1 MKFLSAAHTDVGIRK
16 KVNQDAFCL
25 KTAHTGDYNI
35 AFAVLCDGM
44 GGLKMGELA
53 SAFTV
58 NAFSN
63 WFEKVLPQ
71 NLRSGYNAQQIEQQ
85 WRAIVENQSK
95 LIMDYGMEKGVS
107 LGTTLTAILICGT
120 EYIAVH
126 VGDSRLYRIDSQLT
140 QLTEDHSLVAMEVR
154 QGKITPEMAKTD
166 RRRNV
171 LLQCVGAS
179 ETVEP
184 QILTSQ
190 VQSDQVYMLCSDG
203 FRHKLA
209 PEEIFGVFA
218 PEVLNDERVMRKSI
232 IDLIN
237 INKTRGENDN
247 ITSILIKCTE

>member
-25 KTAHTGDYNI
+25 KTAHTGDLNI

-53 SAFTV
+53 SAFVV
-58 NAFSN
+58 NAFSQ
-63 WFEKVLPQ
+63 WFERVLPE
-71 NLRSGYNAQQIEQQ
+71 NLMNGYNAQQIEQQ
-85 WRAIVENQSK
+85 WRAIVENQSR
-95 LIMDYGMEKGVS
+95 LIMNYGREQGVS
-107 LGTTLTAILICGT
+107 LGTTLTAILICGE
-120 EYIAVH
+120 EYIVVH
-126 VGDSRLYRIDSQLT
+126 VGDSRLYRVDTQLT

-171 LLQCVGAS
+171 LLQCIGAS
-179 ETVEP
+179 EEVEP
-184 QILTSQ
+184 QILTGR

-218 PEVLNDERVMRKSI
+218 PEVLGDERIMRKSI

-237 INKTRGENDN
+237 MNKTRGENDN
-247 ITSILIKCTE
+247 ITSILIKCTD